1 MRAAIAAA
9 ALCVAS
15 PVVAQELP
23 FNRATDEFSL
33 DFVPGTCDEA
43 EVWYFNSDPPNSAGF
58 PQELATTSID
68 CGPLT
73 VELRLTI
80 GPAEELIEV
89 FAPEGWVVDPPY
101 AHVLDGDDV
110 TITLT
115 RYVHQGM

>member
-1 MRAAIAAA
+1 MFWKLLGLSVFACSAAIAQQHP
-9 ALCVAS
+9 LDRGV
-15 PVVAQELP
+15 
-23 FNRATDEFSL
+23 DEFSL
-33 DFVPGTCDEA
+33 DYVDCDHA
-43 EVWYFNSDPPNSAGF
+43 EVWYFNSNPPNSAGF